1 MPESSLEKM
10 LSVLEFVEERGQVGS
25 MDEMLE
31 GLALTRSTLYR
42 YVRALTDFGLL
53 ATSPGTG
60 YTIGPRVI
68 ELDYKIRARD
78 PLILASH
85 PLMTQLVH
93 TVSGIALLC
102 RRYRDKVLCVHQVR
116 GPVGFVSTYERGRV
130 RPLLKG
136 AASRVILA
144 NMPTAQIAKLH
155 QADPE
160 GFAEAHLGESLKAVR
175 STLRAIRQQGWES
188 SEGQVV
194 AGVTGIAA
202 PIFDEGDHVMG
213 SLSLT
218 VGRTGMSEDELRDIA
233 ERVVFCAQVVSST
246 LSIQDGAGLWP
257 DVAESG
263 PASGAIGDVASPKAD
278 GSQAEIGVAAIKPDM
293 LRRGNRAG

>member
-10 LSVLEFVEERGQVGS
+10 LSVLEFVEERGQVDS

-42 YVRALTDFGLL
+42 YVRSLTDFGLL

-60 YTIGPRVI
+60 YTLGPRII
-68 ELDYKIRARD
+68 ELDYKIRVRD
-78 PLILASH
+78 PIILASH
-85 PLMTQLVH
+85 PLMTQLVQ
-93 TVSGIALLC
+93 TVPGIALLC

-116 GPVGFVSTYERGRV
+116 GAVGFVSTYERGRV

-155 QADPE
+155 HADHQ
-160 GFAEAHLGESLKAVR
+160 GFAEAELGDSLKAVR
-175 STLRAIRQQGWES
+175 ASLRAIRQQGWES
-188 SEGQVV
+188 SESQVV
-194 AGVTGIAA
+194 SGVTGIAA

-218 VGRTGMSEDELRDIA
+218 VGRTGMSAAEVAEIA
-233 ERVVFCAQVVSST
+233 TRVAFCAQVVSSA
-246 LSIQDGAGLWP
+246 LSVQEAGGLWLNAPPTQPNAQAVPLRAEDTRIAGL
-257 DVAESG
+257 
-263 PASGAIGDVASPKAD
+263 
-278 GSQAEIGVAAIKPDM
+278 GVVTPIAA
-293 LRRGNRAG
+293 RRGKRAG